1 MTWRKKRKFSRCIRR
16 SSFVRRGVPVRTHP
30 FGDPRFWI
38 SSSVV
43 SLSSFLLLDEP
54 PPTKPSSSSRV
65 RAAVR
70 TNAILGIA
78 LDGASRCWSLGLMHA
93 ECSRRRPTCTGNDR
107 SGLPASRLQLQR
119 SSRVRCTRTPSTLCM
134 HDSAR
139 MTQPARR
146 TRSTTL
152 TRLHVGAS
160 HLRADTENKIR
171 MSSRISLH
179 RES

>member
-1 MTWRKKRKFSRCIRR
+1 MQLRSTRCPLSNASLRLSDRRMPLAVHDPAFLPPPFLSRRCFFFSSTSLLRE
-16 SSFVRRGVPVRTHP
+16 
-30 FGDPRFWI
+30 
-38 SSSVV
+38 SSS
-43 SLSSFLLLDEP
+43 P
-54 PPTKPSSSSRV
+54 SRV

-70 TNAILGIA
+70 ANAILGIA
-78 LDGASRCWSLGLMHA
+78 LDGASRCWSPGLMHA
-93 ECSRRRPTCTGNDR
+93 ECNRRRPTCTGNDR
-107 SGLPASRLQLQR
+107 SGLPTSRLQLQR

-171 MSSRISLH
+171 MSSRISSH
-179 RES
+179 REF